1 MRTTTMDTHTNS
13 VEFDF
18 VKGHIAATMTLIHAL
33 IDQGVIDREQ
43 LDVFFA
49 SFILAVKKAGRCRN
63 EKWAVY
69 KAGALPQQELVNI
82 KSVGAAAARNGKY
95 KKRGRCR
102 REQRKV

>member
-1 MRTTTMDTHTNS
+1 MRTTTIDTHTNS

-49 SFILAVKKAGRCRN
+49 SFIG
-63 EKWAVY
+63 E
-69 KAGALPQQELVNI
+69 LPHNRETLGLRLILDQWRQGLKEGEPEEELKGMIFEVI
-82 KSVGAAAARNGKY
+82 SGG
-95 KKRGRCR
+95 
-102 REQRKV
+102 QST

>member
-13 VEFDF
+13 VELDF

-49 SFILAVKKAGRCRN
+49 SFIG
-63 EKWAVY
+63 E
-69 KAGALPQQELVNI
+69 LPHIRETLGLRLILDQWRQGLREGDPEEELKGMIFEVISGGQSN
-82 KSVGAAAARNGKY
+82 
-95 KKRGRCR
+95 
-102 REQRKV
+102 

>member
-43 LDVFFA
+43 LDAFFA
-49 SFILAVKKAGRCRN
+49 SFIG
-63 EKWAVY
+63 E
-69 KAGALPQQELVNI
+69 LPHNRETLGLRLILDQWRQGLREGDPAEELKGMIFEVISGGQSN
-82 KSVGAAAARNGKY
+82 
-95 KKRGRCR
+95 
-102 REQRKV
+102 

>member
-43 LDVFFA
+43 LDAFFA
-49 SFILAVKKAGRCRN
+49 SFIG
-63 EKWAVY
+63 E
-69 KAGALPQQELVNI
+69 LPHNRETLGLRLILDQWRQGLREGDPEEELKGMIFEVISGGQSN
-82 KSVGAAAARNGKY
+82 
-95 KKRGRCR
+95 
-102 REQRKV
+102 

>member
-43 LDVFFA
+43 LDAFFA
-49 SFILAVKKAGRCRN
+49 SFIG
-63 EKWAVY
+63 E
-69 KAGALPQQELVNI
+69 LPHNRETLGLRLILDQWRQGLREGNPEEELKGMIFEVISGGQSN
-82 KSVGAAAARNGKY
+82 
-95 KKRGRCR
+95 
-102 REQRKV
+102 

>member
-49 SFILAVKKAGRCRN
+49 SFIG
-63 EKWAVY
+63 E
-69 KAGALPQQELVNI
+69 LPHNRETLGLRLILDQWRQGLREGDPEEELKGMIFEVISGGQSN
-82 KSVGAAAARNGKY
+82 
-95 KKRGRCR
+95 
-102 REQRKV
+102 